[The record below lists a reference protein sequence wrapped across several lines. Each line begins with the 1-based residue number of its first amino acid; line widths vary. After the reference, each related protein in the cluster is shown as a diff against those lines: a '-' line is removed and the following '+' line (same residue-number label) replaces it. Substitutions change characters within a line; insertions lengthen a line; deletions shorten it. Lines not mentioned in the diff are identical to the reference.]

1 MICPRCGNEWD
12 ATRGSCPRCGLVV
25 RISGQA
31 GAMGRGIT
39 PPPANNM
46 QQAGGMSMPATPAA
60 KSQPDGVFFPPKNI
74 PSQPPN
80 PSLRSAMAPPPLA
93 FPFAEQTPDMPRTT
107 FNASIPETPHS
118 PAPSPST
125 SGFENN
131 AILNRSFSQTPQ
143 SRPDANFASPT
154 STPPGIPSA
163 RNVPHRPQGPQTA
176 SPLSQMGAS
185 TNAPAQDLQHPLNA
199 LHGNRLV
206 TDPLDS
212 DLLTSHTPG
221 QIPSIKPLQQPT
233 SSTQQEASAFP
244 SDAARLSPG
253 TLLRRGRYRLQ
264 KPLERQEWLSG
275 ASETMWLAQ
284 DAQRNA
290 SPVMIRE
297 VILPENSSFITQ
309 STLRTATMALTSVG
323 RHPHIPT
330 LWNAFGEGGRSFFVF
345 EPIGGESLWA
355 RMRRTRRPIAEQ
367 EIIECCL
374 QMTEILELMAQ
385 QSPPLVHGLISPE
398 HIIIGR
404 SGSEFVLASF
414 SIILAGGATQFIS
427 GIELSH
433 LSAYT
438 APEFVRGVVDVRSD
452 LFSLIA
458 TAYHAVTGSSPVG
471 VNGSFP
477 QARRLNP
484 NISPQFEAILS
495 KGLRPVA
502 SQRYQRPSE
511 LRQDLLAMRSVKAA
525 LVSRSTQR
533 FEPPVSTPSTMDQ
546 GQGKLPVEP
555 PQQAS
560 VPDSLRQAFQSLVPA
575 EDIDEHK
582 LLLPSPEELPPLQ
595 ERNHRLDAA
604 LWLSGIM
611 ICLLLIVFLSRGFF

>member
-12 ATRGSCPRCGLVV
+12 ATRGPCPRCGLVV
-25 RISGQA
+25 RIPGQS
-31 GAMGRGIT
+31 GAMGRSIA
-39 PPPANNM
+39 PPSASNM
-46 QQAGGMSMPATPAA
+46 QQAGGMPATPAA
-60 KSQPDGVFFPPKNI
+60 KSQPDSVFFPPKNI
-74 PSQPPN
+74 PSQPSN
-80 PSLRSAMAPPPLA
+80 PSPGSAMAPPPLA
-93 FPFAEQTPDMPRTT
+93 FPFAEQTPDMPRTS
-107 FNASIPETPHS
+107 FNASRPETPRF

-125 SGFENN
+125 PGFENN
-131 AILNRSFSQTPQ
+131 GILNRSFSQTQQ
-143 SRPDANFASPT
+143 SWPDANSASPT
-154 STPPGIPSA
+154 STPPGTPSA
-163 RNVPHRPQGPQTA
+163 RNVPHRPQSPQTA
-176 SPLSQMGAS
+176 SPISEMRISLD
-185 TNAPAQDLQHPLNA
+185 APAQELQRPLNVA
-199 LHGNRLV
+199 HGSRLV
-206 TDPLDS
+206 TDPLGNDF
-212 DLLTSHTPG
+212 LTSHTPG
-221 QIPSIKPLQQPT
+221 PIPSIRPLQQDA
-233 SSTQQEASAFP
+233 SSTQQGASAFP
-244 SDAARLSPG
+244 SDAAQLSPG

-275 ASETMWLAQ
+275 VRETMWLAQ

-290 SPVMIRE
+290 SLVMIRE

-309 STLRTATMALTSVG
+309 STVRTATMALTSVG
-323 RHPHIPT
+323 RHPHIAT

-345 EPIGGESLWA
+345 EPIEGESLWA
-355 RMRRTRRPIAEQ
+355 RMRRTGRPMAEQ

-385 QSPPLVHGLISPE
+385 ESPPLVHGLICPE

-404 SGSEFVLASF
+404 SGSEFVLTSF

-438 APEFVRGVVDVRSD
+438 APEFARGVIDVRSD

-471 VNGSFP
+471 VNGNFP

-511 LRQDLLAMRSVKAA
+511 LRQDLLVMRSVNAT
-525 LVSRSTQR
+525 LVSSSAQR
-533 FEPPVSTPSTMDQ
+533 FEPPVSTLPTMDQ
-546 GQGKLPVEP
+546 GQGKLHFEP

-560 VPDSLRQAFQSLVPA
+560 VPDSLMQAFQSLVPA
-575 EDIDEHK
+575 EDIEEHK
-582 LLLPSPEELPPLQ
+582 PLLPSPEELPPLQ

-611 ICLLLIVFLSRGFF
+611 ICLLLIVLLSRGFF